1 MRNRRLGTLMLAA
14 ALVVMPVAVMTAS
27 PATAARLVFD
37 PWNHSKNLLTAA
49 RSLEQIR
56 NQITSLQNEAA
67 MLINQARHLASLPQ
81 SSLAQLQEAF
91 SQTQDLMREAQ
102 RIAYN
107 VQAIE
112 AAFKAT
118 YRGDLS
124 GVSDRDLI
132 GAARERWQTSVAG
145 FEDALK
151 TQATVVGN
159 IDNAQRVVSRLVSA
173 SQNATGALQA
183 AQAGNQ
189 LVALQA
195 QQLADLTALMA
206 AQGRAEAL
214 ELARQAATQEQ
225 AREQLQR
232 FLAPGAGYRSTP
244 VRMFGN

>member
-1 MRNRRLGTLMLAA
+1 MLSRHPGTFMLAA
-14 ALVVMPVAVMTAS
+14 ALVVMTAS
-27 PATAARLVFD
+27 STTAARLVFD

-81 SSLAQLQEAF
+81 SSLAQLEEAF
-91 SQTQDLMREAQ
+91 SQTHNLMREAQ
-102 RIAYN
+102 RIAYD

-112 AAFKAT
+112 AAFEAT
-118 YRGDLS
+118 YRGNIS
-124 GVSDRDLI
+124 GLSDRDLI

-159 IDNAQRVVSRLVSA
+159 IDNAQQVVSRLVSA

-189 LVALQA
+189 LVALQS

-206 AQGRAEAL
+206 AQGRADAL
-214 ELARQAATQEQ
+214 EQARQAATQEQ

>member
-1 MRNRRLGTLMLAA
+1 
-14 ALVVMPVAVMTAS
+14 
-27 PATAARLVFD
+27 
-37 PWNHSKNLLTAA
+37 
-49 RSLEQIR
+49 
-56 NQITSLQNEAA
+56 
-67 MLINQARHLASLPQ
+67 MLINEARNLASLPQ
-81 SSLAQLQEAF
+81 SSLAQLQDALG
-91 SQTQDLMREAQ
+91 QTEDLMREAQ
-102 RIAYN
+102 RIAYD

-112 AAFKAT
+112 LAFEAT

-124 GVSDRDLI
+124 GMSDRDLI
-132 GAARERWQTSVAG
+132 GAARERWQNSVAG
-145 FEDALK
+145 FEDTLK

-159 IDNAQRVVSRLVSA
+159 IDDARQVLSSLVSA

-189 LVALQA
+189 LVALQS

-214 ELARQAATQEQ
+214 EQARQAATQEQ

-232 FLAPGAGYRSTP
+232 FLAPGQGYRSTP